1 LEPTRWPFD
10 SRSDRRLVVATT
22 DPATLPELTTFYL
35 FTNLPAPEP
44 DRGAANGDLA
54 PADVAEVSRLYA
66 LRSWIEQSYKQ
77 VKNSLGWAHY
87 QVRKDLSF
95 RRHWQLVCCAFSF
108 CWWAWRE
115 SGEMRSSPAVV
126 VLKDPEHPSSAAT
139 DGTVGGEKEDRY
151 RATTPV
157 VAAGAAEGALVAGA
171 LRNAMAI
178 LEGVLRYAP
187 ASGAKK
193 VA

>member
-10 SRSDRRLVVATT
+10 SKSDRRLVVATT
-22 DPATLPELTTFYL
+22 DPARLPELTTFYL

-44 DRGAANGDLA
+44 ERGAGNGDLA

-87 QVRKDLSF
+87 QVRKDLSI

-108 CWWAWRE
+108 CWWACKE
-115 SGEMRSSPAVV
+115 YGKVGSPPVV
-126 VLKDPEHPSSAAT
+126 VLKDRTHPSCTAEEP
-139 DGTVGGEKEDRY
+139 GGGEKKSRMK
-151 RATTPV
+151 RP
-157 VAAGAAEGALVAGA
+157 LSWPRA
-171 LRNAMAI
+171 LR
-178 LEGVLRYAP
+178 
-187 ASGAKK
+187 K
-193 VA
+193 VRSWLQP